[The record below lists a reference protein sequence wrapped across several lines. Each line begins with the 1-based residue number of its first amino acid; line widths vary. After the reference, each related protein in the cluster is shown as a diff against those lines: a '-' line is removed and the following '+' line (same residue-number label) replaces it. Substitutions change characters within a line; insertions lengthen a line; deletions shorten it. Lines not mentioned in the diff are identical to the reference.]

1 MSKRLLILVD
11 DEPVTSRTLALDL
24 ADAGYRVE
32 TAADRVE
39 AIRMMKARSFDL
51 LIAPERRGGGKGLVE
66 EFRRVQPSAKVVLMT
81 TDLDARGRGQ
91 VGDEEVRDAV
101 ARVKKPFDLEEF
113 RAVVERLL
121 QVGPEKIGPQKAR
134 PGKVGPER
142 NGSAK

>member
-32 TAADRVE
+32 TAADRRE
-39 AIRMMKARSFDL
+39 AMRMIERTPFDL

-66 EFRRVQPSAKVVLMT
+66 EFRRVRPGGKVVLMT
-81 TDLDARGRGQ
+81 TDPDAP
-91 VGDEEVRDAV
+91 VTLEPVTLEWRDAV
-101 ARVKKPFDLEEF
+101 ARVKKPFDLEDF
-113 RAVVERLL
+113 RSVVERLL
-121 QVGPEKIGPQKAR
+121 RSTTES
-134 PGKVGPER
+134 

>member
-32 TAADRVE
+32 TAADRRE
-39 AIRMMKARSFDL
+39 AMRMMERTPFDL
-51 LIAPERRGGGKGLVE
+51 LIAPERRGGGRGLVE
-66 EFRRVQPSAKVVLMT
+66 EFRRVRPGAKVVLMT
-81 TDLDARGRGQ
+81 TDPDAA
-91 VGDEEVRDAV
+91 VTLEWRDAV

-113 RAVVERLL
+113 RSIVERLL
-121 QVGPEKIGPQKAR
+121 RSTAES
-134 PGKVGPER
+134 